1 MNGDVSVDDGANQ
14 RPSDDVTAEIESRDH
29 RDDDDVT
36 LDDAAAAADHDAAFR
51 AGFRD
56 CRRATLRYLRR
67 RGDPAVCDE
76 LERHLANA
84 ERRSTCRAA
93 EGPRDDS
100 ALGDSV
106 LDDDGGEEEAAGATS
121 SELAAAAATASEL
134 GENAR
139 ELLRL
144 ALDNPRINNILNELF
159 ALMDHQHQHDDD
171 DDDDVEDC
179 AMMTSSCDDADSDDV
194 RQQTNSSD
202 DTMTSRD
209 AVADVS

>member
-1 MNGDVSVDDGANQ
+1 MCACVLQRTMNGDVSVDDGANQ

-36 LDDAAAAADHDAAFR
+36 LDAAAAADHDSAFR

-56 CRRATLRYLRR
+56 CRRAALRYLRR

-121 SELAAAAATASEL
+121 SEL

-194 RQQTNSSD
+194 RQQTNSSA

>member
-1 MNGDVSVDDGANQ
+1 MNGDVSVDDGASQ

-36 LDDAAAAADHDAAFR
+36 LDDATAAADHDSAFR

-56 CRRATLRYLRR
+56 CRRAALRYLRR

-76 LERHLANA
+76 LERHLASA

-171 DDDDVEDC
+171 DDVEDC